1 MASVH
6 ARAPLGASNLRSEI
20 ESEHETPTQS
30 SGPAP
35 PHHRVH
41 ARRPAIN
48 HQPLGSRR
56 LVHGAPHGASSPL
69 DDPTDDLAPSRLRR
83 AADRRTPPDHTVE
96 HSTRS
101 QPDQAARPPSHTEPT
116 FSSNYYALLADH
128 PQDSPPV
135 RPKTQCTNNTGRT
148 PNTPPH
154 TPLKC
159 SDSEVHI
166 PPHPTSTTTSTAPD
180 STFLDSSSS
189 KRRHSSS
196 ASATD
201 SNHSRDRLKYRRKKK
216 NERTTYP
223 KAAKGPNIPLWNL
236 PFFHCLTAPSSMHSS
251 HPSHRPSQPPLSL
264 FLRPKTHTLPP
275 RVPRQ
280 SFHLRR
286 LCPLTSRSPPRT
298 TSRPLRLLS

>member
-116 FSSNYYALLADH
+116 FSSNYYAHLADH
-128 PQDSPPV
+128 PQDSRLSTGPS
-135 RPKTQCTNNTGRT
+135 RNTMHQQHR
-148 PNTPPH
+148 PH
-154 TPLKC
+154 TQHPPTHAAQVLGQR
-159 SDSEVHI
+159 D
-166 PPHPTSTTTSTAPD
+166 PHPTTSY
-180 STFLDSSSS
+180 F
-189 KRRHSSS
+189 
-196 ASATD
+196 
-201 SNHSRDRLKYRRKKK
+201 NH
-216 NERTTYP
+216 NE
-223 KAAKGPNIPLWNL
+223 
-236 PFFHCLTAPSSMHSS
+236 
-251 HPSHRPSQPPLSL
+251 HRPRLYLHRQILL
-264 FLRPKTHTLPP
+264 EAQTL
-275 RVPRQ
+275 
-280 SFHLRR
+280 L
-286 LCPLTSRSPPRT
+286 
-298 TSRPLRLLS
+298 LRLGFR